1 MRKILAFIMT
11 CILTCSL
18 AACSSTPPADPAA
31 ETNTEATADAAG
43 ETENYKIGF
52 ALQTLD
58 VAVWER
64 MVEGMQSK
72 ADELGNVDFT
82 CLVADSNVATQI
94 SNIENMIAQGFDAI
108 IVHVFDTEAFADVV
122 QSALDAG
129 IVVCAYDDTIV
140 GSDGE
145 ALDYQFSFVCDNY
158 EIGYRVGTMAAEW
171 TLETFEGEDTIQFG
185 CGIRNISFSGTE
197 WKE

>member
-108 IVHVFDTEAFADVV
+108 IVHVFDKENRLFYDLERIWKDGKITDIAD
-122 QSALDAG
+122 L
-129 IVVCAYDDTIV
+129 
-140 GSDGE
+140 
-145 ALDYQFSFVCDNY
+145 
-158 EIGYRVGTMAAEW
+158 
-171 TLETFEGEDTIQFG
+171 
-185 CGIRNISFSGTE
+185 
-197 WKE
+197 